1 MLGRPIGLIED
12 IEEEVGYCDGDGD
25 GDKVVSNIMRM
36 RSPVVLPVTV
46 FCDWENR
53 FLATTCFGRN

>member
-53 FLATTCFGRN
+53 RR

>member
-25 GDKVVSNIMRM
+25 GDNVVSNIMRM

-46 FCDWENR
+46 FCDCENR
-53 FLATTCFGRN
+53 RR